1 MQKDLKFKIISE
13 GLQNG
18 ISITCKKYNVSRTI
32 YYRWLKRYKSK
43 GMDGLDDIHKD
54 FVPTNKTTV
63 ETENALLNLIKEYPH
78 YGPRAIKYLFDEVGY
93 NISESAV
100 YNIMKRNN
108 LTKKESRIK
117 FAKKKEQNITASIP
131 PLTQLNSGECW
142 VFWITD
148 YGNYKNLGNIYE
160 YTLYDLKSKIACTRL
175 YNEVSFDNF
184 EDILTATAMP
194 VAKTLNLKINYL
206 CFGENSKLLKQLGK
220 NFKSKINKIISDN
233 GFDFEIHILLN
244 SNDDLYK
251 IDGLRNKYTEGC
263 ISFLMSLIT
272 EQISFSELKI
282 KFQDYLR
289 NYNINYTCIF
299 DQEEYSP
306 IEYHNKLT
314 NTKLILPIWGYIDR
328 KY

>member
-1 MQKDLKFKIISE
+1 MQRDLKFKIISE
-13 GLQNG
+13 GLKNG

-43 GMDGLDDIHKD
+43 GIDGLEDIHKD
-54 FVPTNKTTV
+54 FIPTNKTPI
-63 ETENALLNLIKEYPH
+63 ETENDLLNLIKEYPH
-78 YGPRAIKYLFDEVGY
+78 YGPRAIKYLFDELDY

-117 FAKKKEQNITASIP
+117 FAKKQEHNITDSIP
-131 PLTQLNSGECW
+131 SLNELHSGECW
-142 VFWITD
+142 IFWITN
-148 YGNYKNLGNIYE
+148 YGYFENVGNIYE

-184 EDILTATAMP
+184 EDILTAAAMP
-194 VAKTLNLKINYL
+194 VARTLNLKINYL
-206 CFGENSKLLKQLGK
+206 CFCENSKLLKQSGK

-233 GFDFEIHILLN
+233 GFDFKIRILLHT
-244 SNDDLYK
+244 NDDLDK
-251 IDGLRNKYTEGC
+251 IDELRKKYTEGC
-263 ISFLMSLIT
+263 ISFLMTLING
-272 EQISFSELKI
+272 QISFSELKI

-289 NYNINYTCIF
+289 NYNINYTSIF
-299 DQEEYSP
+299 DNEEYSP
-306 IEYHNKLT
+306 IGYHNKLT